1 MGGMEA
7 EEYTWRVL
15 FDTCIIMILLAFKQ
29 KRIER
34 ELFRW
39 FSSDQKETQRGL

>member
-7 EEYTWRVL
+7 EEYTWRIL
-15 FDTCIIMILLAFKQ
+15 FDTCVIMILLAFKQ

-34 ELFRW
+34 ELF
-39 FSSDQKETQRGL
+39 